1 MEIIAGDIGGTKS
14 WLASATTQG
23 RIITRINYEHVY
35 ASNDFRSAEALL
47 SQFMQ
52 DAHLSRVDAACL
64 ALPGPV
70 TRHKPIHLTNLD
82 WVLER
87 APLQTL
93 LGTHDV
99 YFLNDFQAAAEGVAS
114 LTPAEYI
121 ELNPKAESSENGT
134 RVITGAGTGL
144 GLAFMQADIRGRYY
158 TYATEGGHTDF
169 APANAQQERLLLFM
183 RQSFKH
189 VSWERLLSGAGVNA
203 CYQFCLQ
210 DLTNTLP
217 ETLKHL
223 NGAEIYQQAQSGDTI
238 SRAALQLFA
247 DVYANWVGNL
257 ALLYQPSGGLY
268 IGGGISARLTEWLTT
283 ERFLQMAMD
292 KGRLSRIV
300 QQTPIYLITNMRLG
314 LQGALMAAINHH
326 CD

>member
-14 WLASATTQG
+14 WLASASTQG
-23 RIITRINYEHVY
+23 RIITRINYEYVY
-35 ASNDFRSAEALL
+35 ASNAFGSAEALL

-52 DAHLSRVDAACL
+52 DAHLSQPDAVCL

-70 TRHKPIHLTNLD
+70 KQHQPIHLTNLD

-87 APLQTL
+87 SALQTL

-121 ELNPKAESSENGT
+121 ELNPQADSSDNGT

-144 GLAFMQADIRGRYY
+144 GLAFMQADSRGRYY

-183 RQSFKH
+183 RANFQH
-189 VSWERLLSGAGVNA
+189 VSWERVLSGAGVNA

-210 DLTNTLP
+210 DLTQTIP
-217 ETLKHL
+217 EALKHL
-223 NGAEIYQQAQSGDTI
+223 NGAVIYQQAQSGDTI

-268 IGGGISARLTEWLTT
+268 IGGGISARLTEWLST
-283 ERFLQMAMD
+283 ERFLQMAMN
-292 KGRLSRIV
+292 KGRLSKIV